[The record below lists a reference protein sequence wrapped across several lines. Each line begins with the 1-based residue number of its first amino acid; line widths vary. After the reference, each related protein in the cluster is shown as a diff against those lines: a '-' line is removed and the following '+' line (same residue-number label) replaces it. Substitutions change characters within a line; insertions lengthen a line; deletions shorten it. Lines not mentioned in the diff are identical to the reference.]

1 MQSSKTKLKPAKR
14 NATVSQTV
22 APRHRGSRESAGAR
36 FSRESCEG
44 GLQGRERV
52 LGLRLTGIIP
62 RELGLLTATVWLQP
76 EYPRELKLPD
86 AAHTCPGGLC
96 GIETTS
102 GRTVA
107 PARSL
112 SRRTGIRA
120 GAEPYKSGRHGAA
133 CGPQWTRKLKQ
144 RATERLIGR
153 EFRARSVMLEA
164 TMRRFRMAWRRH

>member
-1 MQSSKTKLKPAKR
+1 M
-14 NATVSQTV
+14 
-22 APRHRGSRESAGAR
+22 
-36 FSRESCEG
+36 
-44 GLQGRERV
+44 
-52 LGLRLTGIIP
+52 TGIIP
-62 RELGLLTATVWLQP
+62 RELGLLTATVWLP
-76 EYPRELKLPD
+76 SEYPRELKLPD

-133 CGPQWTRKLKQ
+133 CGPQWTRKHKQ

-153 EFRARSVMLEA
+153 EFRARSVMEA
-164 TMRRFRMAWRRH
+164 NDASFSYGLAAALSAWAIIGRSGSVSLASSFGMAYSIKIVRRPGFLPYKKRVRKGHPLVRGNR